1 MPTAVV
7 SITSILASVLLFELG
22 NSLLGVLIP
31 YRAVLEQ
38 TSSFGLGALG
48 AAYYLG
54 FVAGCVRAGP
64 LIHRIGHIRAFS
76 ALAAVAGASVML
88 LGLLPSLTLWLL
100 LRTAL
105 GFCFAGMFVVV
116 ESWLNEITETA
127 RRGRVLAYYMIT
139 VWAATGVGKAS
150 FAVTEPD
157 HLAAFA
163 LVSIAISLALVPV
176 AMTAGITPQQPMI
189 VRFRLR
195 DLYGTAPVA
204 VIGCFMTGASNGA
217 FWMLAPVFAQARTDT
232 QTAVALFM
240 TVAVAGGALSQW
252 PLGRLSDGVD
262 RRWVI
267 IGTTA
272 MAALAAGLIGS
283 FPDAPTAQLLA
294 LCGLFGVFALPIYAL
309 CIAHANDRMAA
320 GMFVNAS
327 GQLLLLFGLGAAVG
341 PVLAAIIIDAVGPR
355 GLFYYIAGAQ
365 LLFAALTAARLIQH
379 GPVPAPAEPFVIMPR
394 TTPAAARLDPRADID
409 AIALST
415 AQHPER

>member
-22 NSLLGVLIP
+22 NSLLGVLLP

-38 TSSFGLGALG
+38 TSSLGLGALG
-48 AAYYLG
+48 AAYYVG
-54 FVAGCVRAGP
+54 FVAGCLRAGP
-64 LIHRIGHIRAFS
+64 LIHRIGHIRTFS

-88 LGLLPSLTLWLL
+88 IGLLPSLTLWLL
-100 LRTAL
+100 LRVAL

-176 AMTAGITPQQPMI
+176 AMTAGITPDKPPA
-189 VRFRLR
+189 VRLSLR

-204 VIGCFMTGASNGA
+204 VLGCFMTGASNGA

-240 TVAVAGGALSQW
+240 TVAVAGGAVAQW
-252 PLGRLSDGVD
+252 PVGRLSDGLD

-267 IGTTA
+267 LLTTV
-272 MAALAAGLIGS
+272 AAAVAAGLIAT
-283 FPDAPTAQLLA
+283 FPNAPTPRLLA
-294 LCGLFGVFALPIYAL
+294 LSAMFGVFALPIYAL
-309 CIAHANDRMAA
+309 CIAHANDRMTA

-327 GQLLLLFGLGAAVG
+327 GQLLLLFGLGAAIG
-341 PVLAAIIIDAVGPR
+341 PMLAAPVVDALGPR
-355 GLFYYIAGAQ
+355 GMFFYIAGAQ
-365 LLFAALTAARLIQH
+365 LLFAVLTAARLIQRK
-379 GPVPAPAEPFVIMPR
+379 PKATPTEQFVVMPR
-394 TTPAAARLDPRADID
+394 TTPTAARLDPRADPD
-409 AIALST
+409 EPVPAGADT
-415 AQHPER
+415 RRP

>member
-1 MPTAVV
+1 
-7 SITSILASVLLFELG
+7 
-22 NSLLGVLIP
+22 
-31 YRAVLEQ
+31 
-38 TSSFGLGALG
+38 
-48 AAYYLG
+48 
-54 FVAGCVRAGP
+54 
-64 LIHRIGHIRAFS
+64 
-76 ALAAVAGASVML
+76 ML
-88 LGLLPSLTLWLL
+88 MGLLPGLALWLL

-139 VWAATGVGKAS
+139 IWAATGVGKAS

-176 AMTAGITPQQPMI
+176 ALTAGITPEKP
-189 VRFRLR
+189 VGLRLSLR
-195 DLYGTAPVA
+195 DLYAAAPVA

-252 PLGRLSDGVD
+252 PIGRLSDGLD

-267 IGTTA
+267 LLTTV
-272 MAALAAGLIGS
+272 AAAAAAGLIAI

-294 LCGLFGVFALPIYAL
+294 LSGAFGVFALPIYAL
-309 CIAHANDRMAA
+309 CIAHANDRMAP

-327 GQLLLLFGLGAAVG
+327 GQLLLLFGLGAAIG
-341 PVLAAIIIDAVGPR
+341 PILASLVADAVGPR
-355 GLFYYIAGAQ
+355 GVFFYIAAAQ
-365 LLFAALTAARLIQH
+365 LLFGALTVARLIQRQRAA
-379 GPVPAPAEPFVIMPR
+379 APADAFVIMPR
-394 TTPAAARLDPRADID
+394 TTHAAAQFDPRADTD
-409 AIALST
+409 KAEIAQ
-415 AQHPER
+415 AEPRFR